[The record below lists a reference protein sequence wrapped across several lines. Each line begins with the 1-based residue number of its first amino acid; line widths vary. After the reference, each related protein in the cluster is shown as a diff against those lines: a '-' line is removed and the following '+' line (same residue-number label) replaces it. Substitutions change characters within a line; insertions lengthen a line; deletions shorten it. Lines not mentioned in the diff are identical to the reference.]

1 MKKYIVFDIVYQEWF
16 SDGYELTPFE
26 KYAKVFN
33 TKQEIEK
40 YRKVLKIR
48 KYDLRIKEID

>member
-16 SDGYELTPFE
+16 CDGYELTPFE